1 MSEHIYL
8 LTIYLPIAAIILV
21 FGMRY
26 FAATLQ
32 AKARLDHEGAIAG
45 SRKGGRVQS
54 DTAAALASLQSALSD
69 ATMRLGRHRDGAED
83 RRVVISK
90 GGRAWIWTSLK
101 SAAHATAA
109 RCVSCEAD

>member
-32 AKARLDHEGAIAG
+32 AKARLDQEGTYRRIAE
-45 SRKGGRVQS
+45 KAVAVQS
-54 DTAAALASLQSALSD
+54 ETATALASIQSALSD
-69 ATMRLGRHRDGAED
+69 TTIRLAAIEK
-83 RRVVISK
+83 V
-90 GGRAWIWTSLK
+90 LK
-101 SAAHATAA
+101 T
-109 RCVSCEAD
+109 VE